1 MLPDCFYESIKR
13 VERAELLIV
22 VGSSLSVAP
31 VNHLADIC
39 KKLMIINIGETC
51 YDYKSD
57 IMIKENISVA
67 LEGIMEYI
75 DE

>member
-1 MLPDCFYESIKR
+1 
-13 VERAELLIV
+13 
-22 VGSSLSVAP
+22 
-31 VNHLADIC
+31 
-39 KKLMIINIGETC
+39 MIINIGETC